1 MGLSSILF
9 FFLGSARHSR
19 LEVVR
24 KNKTDQVLATISYT
38 INSRGVNQEEKEEED
53 TSTKTIPEKPSIY
66 FDLLYIATPGNEK
79 KSKKKYK
86 VQLFS
91 RKDIPK
97 RRKRKGVL
105 PRHDVD
111 IDWDECNEQGEKLL
125 QKWYKEHG
133 EDAYMDLSDVFDEYE
148 Y

>member
-1 MGLSSILF
+1 MKLLNYIENQF
-9 FFLGSARHSR
+9 
-19 LEVVR
+19 E
-24 KNKTDQVLATISYT
+24 KVLA
-38 INSRGVNQEEKEEED
+38 VD
-53 TSTKTIPEKPSIY
+53 TEFLFDTTKTIPEKPSIY

-133 EDAYMDLSDVFDEYE
+133 DDAYMDLSDVFDEYE